1 MNHKQIEILN
11 TLVEIF
17 SIAKLDKTDY
27 NKIKEK
33 FNILQSS
40 DKEWADIENYVFQ
53 IMNKLKLIE

>member
-33 FNILQSS
+33 FNIL
-40 DKEWADIENYVFQ
+40 
-53 IMNKLKLIE
+53 L

>member
-17 SIAKLDKTDY
+17 STARLDKTDY

-40 DKEWADIENYVFQ
+40 DEEWSDIEDYVF
-53 IMNKLKLIE
+53 IIINKLKFIE